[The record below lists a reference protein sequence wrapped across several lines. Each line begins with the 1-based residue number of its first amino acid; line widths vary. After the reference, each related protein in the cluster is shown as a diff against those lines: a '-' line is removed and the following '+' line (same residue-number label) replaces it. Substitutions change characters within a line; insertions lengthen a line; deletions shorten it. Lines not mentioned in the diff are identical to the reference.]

1 MVFCSAVIS
10 LAEGDLPEAQFADW
24 LVPSGHSHTTTS
36 TLSYQS
42 PLALVICAWVS
53 TEAPMNRNEMKVTS
67 VSDSSIDR
75 LRVRLAHVFGQNESC
90 SHDDRPYSFAPSAG

>member
-75 LRVRLAHVFGQNESC
+75 LRVRLAHVS
-90 SHDDRPYSFAPSAG
+90 DRMNRARI